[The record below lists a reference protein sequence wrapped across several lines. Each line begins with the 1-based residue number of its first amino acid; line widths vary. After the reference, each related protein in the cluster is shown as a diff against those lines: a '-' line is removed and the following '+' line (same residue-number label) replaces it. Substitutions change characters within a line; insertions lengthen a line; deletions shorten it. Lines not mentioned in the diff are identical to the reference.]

1 MSGNEVCAHCL
12 APVGGA
18 NAVVEEE
25 GGARRAFCCP
35 ACRNI
40 YHLLKGVGLEA
51 FYDRRDGWTPGPPS
65 VSAVSAEHFLDRV
78 RQLGQEREVDLVLS
92 GVRCSACVW
101 LVERFLMKRPGVTQ
115 ARVDHVSHRARIRWS
130 PERTDLDAIL
140 RAIASLGYTPRPMG
154 AEGGLEVLRQERK
167 ELLVRLATA
176 AFFSL
181 QIMLFSIALYVEYF
195 GEIDAAS
202 KRNLQLLLW
211 GLATPVMFYSGYPFM
226 RNAVKGLVNRA
237 VTMDTL
243 VFLGSFSA
251 YAYSVAQIFS
261 GGEVYFDT
269 SSMIITL
276 ILLGRFLE
284 AGARAGA
291 SEAVSSL
298 YGLQPRE
305 ASLLPP
311 GGKETRVP
319 VSSLKAGDRIR
330 VIPGDAVPADCRVA
344 EGISEVD
351 ESMLTGESV
360 PVRKAAGDEVYAGTS
375 NLNGSLLLEVERTGE
390 GAVLSHIIR
399 TAEDAQARKAP
410 IQGVAD
416 RVVGWFV
423 PFVMALAA
431 SVFSFRYFQGAGF
444 SSAMMNAV
452 AVLVVACPC
461 SLGLATPIA
470 VLMGGTL
477 ASKRGIKV
485 KGGDVLE
492 AASKVDMVVFDK
504 TGTLTTGKPEL
515 AEVRAFGAPPEEA
528 LLLAATVERE
538 SEHALARALKSAVG
552 AQTLGEVE
560 SFRAHPGGGVE
571 GIVEGVA
578 VEVGSRAFLEGRGLV
593 ATEEQAAAYEE
604 LSLSGMSV
612 VGVMAEGE
620 LVAWL
625 ALSDTVRAEAPEAVS
640 ALREM
645 GLGVG
650 LITGD
655 GRGAAER
662 AASRAGLCL
671 EDSAHCPFLHGASPG
686 EKALRLRRSR
696 DEGFVVMMVG
706 DGINDA
712 PALAEADVGAA
723 MGRAADIAAESAGV
737 VLMRDDLR
745 DAAELVRVAR
755 RTLGTIRQN
764 LLWAFSY
771 NIVLLPLAA
780 MGKIHPIIS
789 AALMAASSLVVVAN
803 SLRLKAPRPAA
814 GPENVP
820 APALDIES
828 KV

>member
-1 MSGNEVCAHCL
+1 
-12 APVGGA
+12 
-18 NAVVEEE
+18 VVEEAD
-25 GGARRAFCCP
+25 GARRAFCCP
-35 ACRNI
+35 SCRNI
-40 YHLLKGVGLEA
+40 YHLLKGAGLEA
-51 FYDRRDGWTPGPPS
+51 FYDRREGWTPGPPS
-65 VSAVSAEHFLDRV
+65 VSAAAAEHFSDRV
-78 RQLGQEREVDLVLS
+78 RDVCGEREVDLVLS

-101 LVERFLMKRPGVTQ
+101 LIERFLMKKAGVTQ
-115 ARVDHVSHRARIRWS
+115 ARVNHVSHRARIRWS
-130 PERTDLDAIL
+130 PQSTDLEEIL
-140 RAIASLGYTPRPMG
+140 KAIASLGYTPRPLG
-154 AEGGLEVLRQERK
+154 VEGGLEVLQEERK
-167 ELLVRLATA
+167 DLLVRLGTA

-195 GEIDAAS
+195 GEIDPAS

-226 RNAVKGLVNRA
+226 RNTARGLMNRA

-251 YAYSVAQIFS
+251 YAYSVVQIFS

-305 ASLLPP
+305 ACLLPP
-311 GGKETRVP
+311 GGGELRVP
-319 VSSLKAGDRIR
+319 VSSIKAGDRIR
-330 VIPGDAVPADCRVA
+330 VIPGDTVPADCRVA
-344 EGISEVD
+344 EGISEMD

-360 PVRKAAGDEVYAGTS
+360 AVRKAAGDEVYAGTS
-375 NLNGSLLLEVERTGE
+375 NLNGSLLLDVERTGE
-390 GAVLSHIIR
+390 DTVLSHIIR

-423 PFVMALAA
+423 PFVMVLAA
-431 SVFSFRYFQGAGF
+431 SVFSLRYYQGAGF

-470 VLMGGTL
+470 VLRGGTL
-477 ASKRGIKV
+477 ASKNGIKV

-492 AASKVDMVVFDK
+492 AASKVGMVVFDK
-504 TGTLTTGKPEL
+504 TGTLTTGRPEL
-515 AEVRAFGAPPEEA
+515 AGVRAFGAPPEEA
-528 LLLAATVERE
+528 LLLAASVEKD
-538 SEHALARALKSAVG
+538 SEHALAQALKSAVDG
-552 AQTLGEVE
+552 RELRAVE
-560 SFRAHPGGGVE
+560 GFRAHPGGGVE
-571 GIVEGVA
+571 GLVGDEA
-578 VEVGSRAFLEGRGLV
+578 AEVGSRAFLEGRGLV
-593 ATEEQAAAYEE
+593 VTEEQAGAYGE
-604 LSLSGMSV
+604 LSEKGMSV
-612 VGVMAEGE
+612 VGVRANGT
-620 LVAWL
+620 LLAWL
-625 ALSDTVRAEAPEAVS
+625 AFSDTVRAEAPEAVS
-640 ALREM
+640 ALRGM

-655 GRGAAER
+655 GKGAAES

-671 EDSAHCPFLHGASPG
+671 EDSARCPFLHGASPE

-696 DEGFVVMMVG
+696 DEGFAVMMVG

-712 PALAEADVGAA
+712 PALAEADVGVA
-723 MGRAADIAAESAGV
+723 MGKATGIAVESAGV
-737 VLMRDDLR
+737 VLMKNDLG
-745 DAAELVRVAR
+745 AVAEFIRVAR
-755 RTLGTIRQN
+755 RTLDTIRQN

-803 SLRLKAPRPAA
+803 SLRLKLPRPSA
-814 GPENVP
+814 GPQSVP
-820 APALDIES
+820 AAALDIKT